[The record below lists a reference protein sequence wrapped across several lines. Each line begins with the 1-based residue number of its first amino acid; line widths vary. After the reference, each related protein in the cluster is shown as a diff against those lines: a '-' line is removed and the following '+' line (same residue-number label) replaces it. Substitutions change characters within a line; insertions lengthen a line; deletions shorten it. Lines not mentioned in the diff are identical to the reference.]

1 MNKKIIKPFILFMI
15 GGFSYVIIELI
26 WRAYSHISMF
36 FVGGICFVIIGGINE
51 FYTYEMNLIDQ
62 MLISSIAITIIEFIA
77 GCIVNIWLGWNVWD
91 YSSVPFN
98 ILGQV
103 CILYMFLWFLL
114 SAVAIIFDDYL
125 RYWLFKEEKPHYK
138 IFN

>member
-1 MNKKIIKPFILFMI
+1 MI

-125 RYWLFKEEKPHYK
+125 RYWLFKEDKPHYK